1 MTGPLSTA
9 SRALEEMVD
18 VTADW
23 SVELLRRAA
32 ASMSSA
38 LDHAAMRDVEGAA
51 EWRNPATKERRYA
64 TAHS

>member
-23 SVELLRRAA
+23 VVDLLRRAGGDLA
-32 ASMSSA
+32 DAI
-38 LDHAAMRDVEGAA
+38 DRTAMQDIEGAT
-51 EWRNPATKERRYA
+51 EWRNLTSKEPRYA

>member
-23 SVELLRRAA
+23 TVGLLRRAGA
-32 ASMSSA
+32 DMADA
-38 LDHAAMRDVEGAA
+38 LDRSAMLDVEGATD
-51 EWRNPATKERRYA
+51 WRADWQCLKSGRY
-64 TAHS
+64 

>member
-23 SVELLRRAA
+23 TVELLRRVAA
-32 ASMSSA
+32 DMGDAI
-38 LDHAAMRDVEGAA
+38 DREAMGTVEGAT
-51 EWRNPATKERRYA
+51 EWRNLATKEHRYA
-64 TAHS
+64 SARS